1 MTVVQGVGNLASSVS
16 KPLENIVISCILLF
30 VLRVNVQNSK
40 CPGGEAEKIWLV
52 ISIVKNGIAQ
62 FDSLLPTLA
71 PIIIIFSS
79 LVYLM
84 HSLQIQFLLN
94 ALGISQYKETFSE
107 EGISGDILVEC
118 DDHVLEHDLGIK
130 SRIHRIKLLTLILG
144 KASVEMYL

>member
-1 MTVVQGVGNLASSVS
+1 M
-16 KPLENIVISCILLF
+16 
-30 VLRVNVQNSK
+30 QNSK
-40 CPGGEAEKIWLV
+40 CPGGEAENIWLV
-52 ISIVKNGIAQ
+52 INTVKNGIAQ
-62 FDSLLPTLA
+62 FDSLLPTLS

-94 ALGISQYKETFSE
+94 ALGLSQYEKTFSE

-130 SRIHRIKLLTLILG
+130 SRIHHIKLLTLILG